1 MKIIA
6 FFCNVTTDK
15 FLNLTSE
22 IEGYKHIGLT
32 GNDQSR
38 YEDYCTCAINS
49 FKKWNPDI
57 EVIYI
62 NDSNILYYLSLFNIK
77 LINSSIGQKFNLGL
91 EVMKYY
97 KADKLIILDV
107 DTITCAKLDEMIDDN
122 EHDILVSLNY
132 DVQDKNEYF
141 VTPYYTLEF
150 ENGDKIQD
158 SANIN
163 SGVVCFNNIKALERA
178 LELTIIHPNYFGDQG
193 ALNELLWTEGSYS
206 FKILDGPWITSN
218 VAYNVRSKGVN
229 YTEHIFQLAV
239 MYPNN
244 NYISQYYVKDDKLFT
259 HDHKHI
265 KVWHLAEGMHGRPL
279 EKFNELTH
287 LFKTRLFNQETI
299 KFFREQCDCDEFFK
313 SEYDAPHIGR
323 MND

>member
-6 FFCNVTTDK
+6 FFCNVTTEK
-15 FLNLTSE
+15 FLNITSE
-22 IEGYKHIGLT
+22 IEGYKKIGLT

-38 YEDYCTCAINS
+38 YKEYCDCALNS

-57 EVIYI
+57 EVVYL
-62 NDSNILYYLSLFNIK
+62 NDENILEYLELFGNPK

-107 DTITCAKLDEMIDDN
+107 DTITCARLDEMIEDN

-132 DVQDKNEYF
+132 DIQDKNEYF
-141 VTPYYTLEF
+141 TTPYYTLEF
-150 ENGDKIQD
+150 EDGTKIQD

-193 ALNELLWTEGSYS
+193 ALNELLWTEDS
-206 FKILDGPWITSN
+206 FTFRVLDGPWTVSE
-218 VAYNVRSKGVN
+218 VAYNVRSKGVR
-229 YTEHIFQLAV
+229 YTEHIFELATQL
-239 MYPNN
+239 PGQ
-244 NYISQYYVKDDKLFT
+244 NYISQYYVKDNKLFT
-259 HDHKHI
+259 PDNKHI
-265 KVWHLAEGMHGRPL
+265 KVWHLAEGMHGRSL
-279 EKFNELTH
+279 EKFNELTDII
-287 LFKTRLFNQETI
+287 KTKLFNQDTL
-299 KFFREQCDCDEFFK
+299 KFLREECGCVNFFK
-313 SEYDAPHIGR
+313 
-323 MND
+323 